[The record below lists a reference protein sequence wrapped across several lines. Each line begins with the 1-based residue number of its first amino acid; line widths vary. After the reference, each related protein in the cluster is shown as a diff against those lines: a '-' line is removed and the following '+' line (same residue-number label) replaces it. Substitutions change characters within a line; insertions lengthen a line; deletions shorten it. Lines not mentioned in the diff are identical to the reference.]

1 MANINDIAKKTSFS
15 KSTISRYLN
24 QGSVSDSAK
33 KKIEE
38 AIDEIGYIPN
48 SYARNLKSSR
58 TNTIGVIIP
67 NFIGYTKNTALN
79 SINLY
84 LKTTPYSMLIAC
96 SNDDM
101 DEEVRIIYEMH
112 RPNVDGII
120 LFASDLTDKHIKAI
134 NNLSMPLVIFGQ
146 NLPSHTAIFADVYE
160 AGLLMGSYIKNLNH
174 EEISYLM

>member
-1 MANINDIAKKTSFS
+1 MANINDIAKKTGFS
-15 KSTISRYLN
+15 KSTILRDLN

-112 RPNVDGII
+112 RPI
-120 LFASDLTDKHIKAI
+120 
-134 NNLSMPLVIFGQ
+134 
-146 NLPSHTAIFADVYE
+146 
-160 AGLLMGSYIKNLNH
+160 LMG
-174 EEISYLM
+174 